1 MTLRSIIAASA
12 LLIAPASAQQIASD
26 TAQPAAALDVSE
38 ARLRADVERLV
49 GFGTRHTLSDYN
61 HPTRGIGAANRW
73 AEAEFRR
80 VSAACGGCLTM
91 QMPEEMVQGAR
102 IATPTRLVNVL
113 AVQRGTE
120 RPDEVVIISAHIDS
134 RASDALDA
142 ISDAPGANDNG
153 SGTAAVLEAARVLS
167 RQRFPTTIVYAL
179 LSGEEQG
186 LYGGRLLA
194 RHAVAQGWTVK
205 AVINNDIIGGSRG
218 SDGATEGEHVR
229 VFSEA
234 GRADATDAYRAAAR
248 REGGEND
255 GPSRNLSRFIAG
267 IAAQP
272 GTPINVRQV
281 WRADRFGRGG
291 DQLPMQEAGF
301 PAIRIAAAIED
312 YDHQH
317 QNVRVENGTTY
328 GDTVDEMDFAYLAR
342 ATRLNIAILSA
353 LATAPM
359 PPVVTI
365 SGAVALDT
373 RLSWAPVTGATD
385 YRVYRRRTDE
395 RDWSLVNRS
404 DYASIRMAVDA
415 GATSPPTSGSLTREA
430 FLRGIRI
437 DDWIFGVS
445 AVAAGGT
452 ESPIAS
458 AVPGGAYAPLPRPA
472 S

>member
-1 MTLRSIIAASA
+1 MLRSIFTAATL
-12 LLIAPASAQQIASD
+12 LLIAPATAQQSPTSA
-26 TAQPAAALDVSE
+26 DVSE

-49 GFGTRHTLSDYN
+49 AFGTRHTLSDYD

-80 VSAACGGCLTM
+80 IGSSCGGCLTI
-91 QMPEEMVQGAR
+91 QLPEEMVQGNR

-113 AVQRGTE
+113 AVQPGTE
-120 RPDEVVIISAHIDS
+120 RPNEVVIISAHIDS
-134 RASDALDA
+134 RASDVLDA
-142 ISDAPGANDNG
+142 TSDAPGANDNASG
-153 SGTAAVLEAARVLS
+153 SAAVLEAARILS

-194 RHAVAQGWTVK
+194 RHAAAQGWTVK
-205 AVINNDIIGGSRG
+205 AVINNDIVGGSRG
-218 SDGATEGEHVR
+218 SDGATETEHVR

-255 GPSRNLSRFIAG
+255 GPSRNLSRFVAG
-267 IAAQP
+267 VAVEQDSPLA
-272 GTPINVRQV
+272 VRQV

-301 PAIRIAAAIED
+301 PAIRIAVGIED

-317 QNVRVENGTTY
+317 QNVRVENGVTY
-328 GDTVDEMDFAYLAR
+328 GDTVDEMDFVYLAHVV
-342 ATRLNIAILSA
+342 RLNIAV
-353 LATAPM
+353 LASLARAPM
-359 PPVVTI
+359 PPAVSATGAVSTDTRLTWTPV
-365 SGAVALDT
+365 SGAVRYGL
-373 RLSWAPVTGATD
+373 
-385 YRVYRRRTDE
+385 YRRRTDE
-395 RDWSLVNRS
+395 AAWGPALDIIPLPERH
-404 DYASIRMAVDA
+404 
-415 GATSPPTSGSLTREA
+415 SGDMVHILP
-430 FLRGIRI
+430 GVRI
-437 DDWIFGVS
+437 DDWIFGIS
-445 AVAAGGT
+445 AIAADGS

-472 S
+472 Q

>member
-1 MTLRSIIAASA
+1 MKK
-12 LLIAPASAQQIASD
+12 LLV
-26 TAQPAAALDVSE
+26 TAAAALLLADPTAAQRAEPAPPAEVSE

-49 GFGTRHTLSDYN
+49 GFGTRHTLSDYD

-80 VSAACGGCLTM
+80 IGQGCGGCLTI
-91 QMPEEMVQGAR
+91 QLPETIVQGNR
-102 IATPTRLVNVL
+102 IPTPTRLVNVL

-134 RASDALDA
+134 RASDAMDA
-142 ISDAPGANDNG
+142 VSDAPGANDNASG
-153 SGTAAVLEAARVLS
+153 SAAVLEAARVLS

-194 RHAVAQGWTVK
+194 QHAAAQGWTVK

-218 SDGATEGEHVR
+218 SDGTTETDHVR

-291 DQLPMQEAGF
+291 DQLPMQEAGY
-301 PAIRIAAAIED
+301 PAIRIAVGIED

-317 QNVRVENGTTY
+317 QNVRVENGVTY

-353 LATAPM
+353 LARAPM
-359 PPVVTI
+359 PPAVTVR
-365 SGAVALDT
+365 GAVSTDT
-373 RLSWAPVTGATD
+373 VLCWRPADGAARYRL
-385 YRVYRRRTDE
+385 YMRRTDQPDWQVL
-395 RDWSLVNRS
+395 RDAAGSITAEGCLRETLRS
-404 DYASIRMAVDA
+404 V
-415 GATSPPTSGSLTREA
+415 
-430 FLRGIRI
+430 RI
-437 DDWIFGVS
+437 DDWMFGVS
-445 AVAAGGT
+445 SIAADGS

-458 AVPGGAYAPLPRPA
+458 AVPGGAYTPLPRP
-472 S
+472 

>member
-1 MTLRSIIAASA
+1 MLRTILTTAA
-12 LLIAPASAQQIASD
+12 LLFIAPAIAQQADPPLEVSD
-26 TAQPAAALDVSE
+26 

-49 GFGTRHTLSDYN
+49 AFGTRHTLSDYN

-73 AEAEFRR
+73 AESEFRR
-80 VSAACGGCLTM
+80 IGVACNGCLDIIT
-91 QMPEEMVQGAR
+91 PEETVSGNR
-102 IATPTRLVNVL
+102 IPTPTRIVNVL
-113 AVQRGTE
+113 AVQWGTE
-120 RPDEVVIISAHIDS
+120 RDEEVVIISAHIDS
-134 RASDALDA
+134 RASDPLDA
-142 ISDAPGANDNG
+142 TTDAPGANDNG

-194 RHAVAQGWTVK
+194 RYAAANGWRVK
-205 AVINNDIIGGSRG
+205 AVINNDIVGGSRG
-218 SDGATEGEHVR
+218 SDGVTDTDHVR

-272 GTPINVRQV
+272 GAPIGVRQV

-328 GDTVDEMDFAYLAR
+328 GDTVAEMDFAYLAR

-353 LATAPM
+353 LARAPM
-359 PPVVTI
+359 PPTVFV
-365 SGAVALDT
+365 SGAVLPDT
-373 RLSWAPVTGATD
+373 TVSWLPAAGASG
-385 YRVYRRRTDE
+385 YSLYRRRSDD
-395 RDWSLVNRS
+395 RDWIRFIPRTPTFVGPDGRISLVL
-404 DYASIRMAVDA
+404 
-415 GATSPPTSGSLTREA
+415 GGT
-430 FLRGIRI
+430 RI

-445 AVAAGGT
+445 AFAADGS

>member
-1 MTLRSIIAASA
+1 MIRAALTIATL
-12 LLIAPASAQQIASD
+12 LLIAPAAAQQAE
-26 TAQPAAALDVSE
+26 APPEVSE
-38 ARLRADVERLV
+38 ARLRADVERMV
-49 GFGTRHTLSDYN
+49 AFGTRHTLSDYD

-80 VSAACGGCLTM
+80 IGEGCGGCLTI
-91 QMPEEMVQGAR
+91 QLPEEVVQGNR
-102 IATPTRLVNVL
+102 IPTPTRLVNVL

-142 ISDAPGANDNG
+142 VSDAPGANDNASG
-153 SGTAAVLEAARVLS
+153 SAAVLEAARVLS

-194 RHAVAQGWTVK
+194 RHAAAQGWTVK
-205 AVINNDIIGGSRG
+205 AVLNNDIVGGSRG
-218 SDGATEGEHVR
+218 SDGVTETDHVR

-272 GTPINVRQV
+272 GAPIGVRQV

-301 PAIRIAAAIED
+301 PAIRIAVGIED

-317 QNVRVENGTTY
+317 QSVRVENGVTY

-353 LATAPM
+353 LARAPM
-359 PPVVTI
+359 PPVVTV
-365 SGAVALDT
+365 SGAVTTDT
-373 RLSWAPVTGATD
+373 RINVTGVAGARS
-385 YRVYRRRTDE
+385 YRIYRRRTDQP
-395 RDWSLVNRS
+395 DW
-404 DYASIRMAVDA
+404 D
-415 GATSPPTSGSLTREA
+415 PTLTRDVPWQA
-430 FLRGIRI
+430 TVASFSQLIPGVRI

-445 AVAAGGT
+445 SIAADGS

-472 S
+472 Q

>member
-1 MTLRSIIAASA
+1 MTRTILLAAA
-12 LLIAPASAQQIASD
+12 LLAIAPASAQQ
-26 TAQPAAALDVSE
+26 AALPPPADVSE
-38 ARLRADVERLV
+38 ARLRADVDRLV
-49 GFGTRHTLSDYN
+49 AFGTRHTLSDYN
-61 HPTRGIGAANRW
+61 HRTRGIGAANRW

-80 VSAACGGCLTM
+80 IGEACGGCLTI
-91 QMPEEMVQGAR
+91 QLPEEMVSGNR
-102 IATPTRLVNVL
+102 IPAPTRLVNVL

-134 RASDALDA
+134 RASDPLDA
-142 ISDAPGANDNG
+142 TSDAPGANDNASG
-153 SGTAAVLEAARVLS
+153 SAAVLEAARVLS
-167 RQRFPTTIVYAL
+167 RQRFPSTIVYAL

-194 RHAVAQGWTVK
+194 RHAAAQGWTVK

-218 SDGATEGEHVR
+218 SDGVTETEHVR

-272 GTPINVRQV
+272 GAPINVRQV

-301 PAIRIAAAIED
+301 PAIRIAVGIED

-317 QNVRVENGTTY
+317 QNVRVEDGVTY

-353 LATAPM
+353 LARAPM
-359 PPVVTI
+359 PPALVVAGAVSASATI
-365 SGAVALDT
+365 SWEGNPGAHI
-373 RLSWAPVTGATD
+373 
-385 YRVYRRRTDE
+385 YRIYRRRTDE
-395 RDWSLVNRS
+395 RDWALVPA
-404 DYASIRMAVDA
+404 DQYELSIITAIFA
-415 GATSPPTSGSLTREA
+415 QEPGAPCPCGSTNFRVLMH
-430 FLRGIRI
+430 GNRI
-437 DDWIFGVS
+437 DDWMFGVS
-445 AVAAGGT
+445 AVSFDGHEG
-452 ESPIAS
+452 PIAS

-472 S
+472 P